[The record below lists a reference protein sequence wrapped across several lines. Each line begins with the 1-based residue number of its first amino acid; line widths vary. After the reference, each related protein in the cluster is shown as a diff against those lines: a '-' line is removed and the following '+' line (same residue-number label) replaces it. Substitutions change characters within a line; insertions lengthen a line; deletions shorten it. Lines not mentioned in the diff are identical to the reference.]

1 LLDAPCIYHSRE
13 GKPSNHTTGNCYSL
27 KQIER
32 ARRAKEAHGGNQHK
46 DRAKDQDQS
55 KEDGFGRSAGSLH
68 TFTGVGDRR
77 DRKVLTRAVAV
88 HAVSVDVPRWLNWSE
103 QSITWS
109 REDHAPRIEYPGR
122 VALVVRPKVADYW
135 LSKTL
140 MDGGSTINIMYYD
153 TFRRLELPDSPLET
167 TSVTFRGI
175 VPGRKAFPIG
185 KVTLPV
191 TFGTPATYHTE
202 RISFEV
208 VNFHSLYHCILGRQ
222 AFAKFMATPH
232 YAYNMMRL
240 PGPHNVI
247 TVRGDPDLALECV
260 DNSAK
265 LADAVIA
272 AECDNTAE
280 LAKYPVDHNDPSI
293 LEKLTELDSSAAT
306 FKPRTDTRQVDL
318 VENDPSRQVTI
329 GTGLSAQ

>member
-1 LLDAPCIYHSRE
+1 MTA
-13 GKPSNHTTGNCYSL
+13 NCFSL
-27 KQIER
+27 KQIEK
-32 ARRAKEAHGGNQHK
+32 ARRAKENNGGNHK
-46 DRAKDQDQS
+46 KDHNKDQDQP
-55 KEDGFGRSAGSLH
+55 KEDRFGHSVGSLH
-68 TFTGVGDRR
+68 TFTGVGDLR
-77 DRKVLTRAVAV
+77 DKKVLTREVVVNAVVA
-88 HAVSVDVPRWLNWSE
+88 DVPRWLNWSE
-103 QSITWS
+103 LSITWS
-109 REDHAPRIEYPGR
+109 REDHAPHIMYPGR
-122 VALVVRPKVADYW
+122 VALIVEPKVAEYW
-135 LSKTL
+135 LPKTL

-280 LAKYPVDHNDPSI
+280 LAKYPVDHNDPAI
-293 LEKLTELDSSAAT
+293 LEKPTELDSSAAT
-306 FKPRTDTRQVDL
+306 FQPTTDTHRVDL
-318 VENDPSRQVTI
+318 VEGDSSRQVII